1 MLDHRMAWVG
11 REPKDHHVYNTNHFD
26 LVSHLTLIP
35 INTWCNLWPLD
46 PQKVWSLSD
55 HRGRQTAQAICQ
67 ESNSCT
73 ILQTQ
78 R

>member
-26 LVSHLTLIP
+26 LVSHLTSIP

-46 PQKVWSLSD
+46 PQKV
-55 HRGRQTAQAICQ
+55 
-67 ESNSCT
+67 
-73 ILQTQ
+73 
-78 R
+78 